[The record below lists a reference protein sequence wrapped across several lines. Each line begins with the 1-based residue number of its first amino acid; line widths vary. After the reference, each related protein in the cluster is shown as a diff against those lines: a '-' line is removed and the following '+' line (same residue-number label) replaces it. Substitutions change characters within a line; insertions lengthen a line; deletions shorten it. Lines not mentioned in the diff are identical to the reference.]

1 MEARKERKAGR
12 PLPPLDLAASS
23 SWPDLDTSAG
33 PSPDLNADLVPVDLN
48 ADLVPVDLN
57 AAASWP
63 PLDIT
68 AGPLL
73 DITAG
78 PLLDLNAETPA
89 GRPKKRRTGKPST
102 GPGKPLE
109 SAEMGQQ

>member
-1 MEARKERKAGR
+1 MEARKERKDGR

-48 ADLVPVDLN
+48 ADLIAVDLN
-57 AAASWP
+57 AASWP

-73 DITAG
+73 D
-78 PLLDLNAETPA
+78 LNAGTPA
-89 GRPKKRRTGKPST
+89 GRPKKRRAGKPST

>member
-48 ADLVPVDLN
+48 ADLVPVD
-57 AAASWP
+57 
-63 PLDIT
+63 
-68 AGPLL
+68 
-73 DITAG
+73 ITAG

>member
-48 ADLVPVDLN
+48 A
-57 AAASWP
+57 AASWP
-63 PLDIT
+63 LLDIT

>member
-48 ADLVPVDLN
+48 A
-57 AAASWP
+57 AASWP
-63 PLDIT
+63 P
-68 AGPLL
+68 L

-89 GRPKKRRTGKPST
+89 GRPKKRWTGKSLT
-102 GPGKPLE
+102 GRKKPVE
-109 SAEMGQQ
+109 SAEKGRK

>member
-57 AAASWP
+57 ADSWP
-63 PLDIT
+63 P
-68 AGPLL
+68 L

-109 SAEMGQQ
+109 SAGMGQQ

>member
-48 ADLVPVDLN
+48 A
-57 AAASWP
+57 AASWP
-63 PLDIT
+63 P
-68 AGPLL
+68 L

-102 GPGKPLE
+102 GPGMPLE

>member
-1 MEARKERKAGR
+1 MPDSAITQDRRQA
-12 PLPPLDLAASS
+12 PLDLAASS

-63 PLDIT
+63 PRPGCCCT
-68 AGPLL
+68 AC
-73 DITAG
+73 
-78 PLLDLNAETPA
+78 
-89 GRPKKRRTGKPST
+89 
-102 GPGKPLE
+102 
-109 SAEMGQQ
+109 

>member
-33 PSPDLNADLVPVDLN
+33 PSPDLN